1 MGTISANTRVKVT
14 LVTLSESSGDYTT
27 TTTTAMIMS
36 GKQTGLLSKTAARA
50 SNLFSLSL
58 CTDSDVNFSNKLTH
72 FERKDFAPSLVL
84 KVRVFGTPKR
94 PNLKKIDQQLTNKV
108 K

>member
-27 TTTTAMIMS
+27 TTTIAMIMS

-58 CTDSDVNFSNKLTH
+58 CTYRDVNFSNKLTH
-72 FERKDFAPSLVL
+72 F
-84 KVRVFGTPKR
+84 
-94 PNLKKIDQQLTNKV
+94 
-108 K
+108 